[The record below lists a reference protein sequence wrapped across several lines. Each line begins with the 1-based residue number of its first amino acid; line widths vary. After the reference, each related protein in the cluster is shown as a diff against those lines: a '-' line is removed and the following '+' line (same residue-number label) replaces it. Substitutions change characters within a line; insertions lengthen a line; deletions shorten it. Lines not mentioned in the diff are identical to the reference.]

1 MRSDHPIKLKV
12 CGMRDPEN
20 MIAVAALRPDYMG
33 FIFYRNSK
41 RAVPVDF
48 QIPKDFPS
56 GIKRVGVFVNQST
69 STILSLVG
77 KFSLDYVQLH
87 GEESP
92 LQCEEL
98 RTAGVGVIKAFALS
112 RGFDFK
118 TLEPFKKA
126 VDYFLFDNKGTDYGG
141 TGTAFDWG
149 MLKEY
154 DQEVPFFLSGG
165 LSLENIHDVALL
177 EGMNLHAV
185 DVNSGVEIRPGLKD
199 VGKIKRLQ
207 GLTSPPAPL
216 RDGEVGSR

>member
-1 MRSDHPIKLKV
+1 MKSDHPIQLKV

-41 RAVPVDF
+41 RAVPSDF

-56 GIKRVGVFVNQST
+56 GIKRVGVFVNESMPAM
-69 STILSLVG
+69 LSLVR
-77 KFSLDYVQLH
+77 KFSLDFIQLH

-112 RGFDFK
+112 PGFDFK
-118 TLEPFKKA
+118 TLEPFKKV
-126 VDYFLFDNKGTDYGG
+126 VDYFLFDNKGVDYGG

-185 DVNSGVEIRPGLKD
+185 DVNSGVEVRPGLKD
-199 VGKIKRLQ
+199 VGKIKK
-207 GLTSPPAPL
+207 L
-216 RDGEVGSR
+216 RGAI